1 RPANRWCSSRAGGWR
16 AAGSA
21 RAVAAHRVTGSA
33 LALVAFPFV
42 PSQYRLRSG
51 RARDRGARRDDRA
64 VRCVAI
70 AIGEVVELE
79 TDVVVGRLE
88 LIAGEED
95 DGDGNGRQQHHEKCI
110 LDQSLTLLGALSPH
124 G

>member
-1 RPANRWCSSRAGGWR
+1 MVFFQSWRLASSRFSPRSGGSSR
-16 AAGSA
+16 NRIGS
-21 RAVAAHRVTGSA
+21 G
-33 LALVAFPFV
+33 LVAFPFV

-51 RARDRGARRDDRA
+51 RARDRGARREDRA